1 MGRTIKLILYYF
13 AYQLAATIPG
23 MFGYT
28 IWKCFETQSFDLHNA
43 PTSLGIILSLLGTLL
58 MAWHLIHYKY
68 VKLDKQTLASLPFK
82 STCLYIAMGVA
93 AIIWMNWLS
102 EMAHLPNIAENI
114 FAQMKNNVFGIL
126 SVCLVAPIFEE
137 IFFRGAIEG
146 YLLRK
151 WRNPRWAILVS
162 ALIFGLIHMNPAQM
176 LFAFLFGI
184 ILGELY
190 YRTGS
195 LLPSII
201 LHFINNTLSLI
212 LMNVFEEKD
221 TLTDIFGSTTTVH
234 TLGMMGI
241 VIFCLTL
248 FLFRKEVKPAQ
259 WPAEVSEPTSTTETG
274 TQNN

>member
-114 FAQMKNNVFGIL
+114 FA
-126 SVCLVAPIFEE
+126 
-137 IFFRGAIEG
+137 
-146 YLLRK
+146 
-151 WRNPRWAILVS
+151 
-162 ALIFGLIHMNPAQM
+162 
-176 LFAFLFGI
+176 
-184 ILGELY
+184 
-190 YRTGS
+190 
-195 LLPSII
+195 
-201 LHFINNTLSLI
+201 
-212 LMNVFEEKD
+212 
-221 TLTDIFGSTTTVH
+221 
-234 TLGMMGI
+234 
-241 VIFCLTL
+241 
-248 FLFRKEVKPAQ
+248 
-259 WPAEVSEPTSTTETG
+259 
-274 TQNN
+274 

>member
-1 MGRTIKLILYYF
+1 
-13 AYQLAATIPG
+13 

-43 PTSLGIILSLLGTLL
+43 PTSLASILSLLGTLL

-68 VKLDKQTLASLPFK
+68 VKLDKQTLASLPLK
-82 STCLYIAMGVA
+82 PTCLYILMGAA

-102 EMAHLPNIAENI
+102 EMVHLPNIAENV
-114 FAQMKNNVFGIL
+114 FAQMKNNVFGIM
-126 SVCLVAPIFEE
+126 SVCIIAPIFEE

-151 WRNPRWAILVS
+151 WENPRWAILVS
-162 ALIFGLIHMNPAQM
+162 ALIFGLIHMNPAQI

-221 TLTDIFGSTTTVH
+221 TLTDILGNTTAVH
-234 TLGMMGI
+234 VWGMTGI
-241 VIFCLTL
+241 AIFCLTFLL
-248 FLFRKEVKPAQ
+248 FKKEVKPVQ
-259 WPAEVSEPTSTTETG
+259 WAVEATEPVPAEETNP
-274 TQNN
+274 QN

>member
-1 MGRTIKLILYYF
+1 
-13 AYQLAATIPG
+13 
-23 MFGYT
+23 
-28 IWKCFETQSFDLHNA
+28 
-43 PTSLGIILSLLGTLL
+43 
-58 MAWHLIHYKY
+58 
-68 VKLDKQTLASLPFK
+68 
-82 STCLYIAMGVA
+82 
-93 AIIWMNWLS
+93 
-102 EMAHLPNIAENI
+102 MAHLPNIAENI

-126 SVCLVAPIFEE
+126 SVCIVAPIFEE

-241 VIFCLTL
+241 AIFCLTL